1 MFNTALLFK
10 SILSSYILFLFL
22 WNIYGIFFKRI
33 RLFFVEITRLFLVN
47 LYTPNARSVSL
58 IGLYLLIA
66 ILVQCVSG
74 TMVSFSLISESMLIP
89 LSRDEEDI
97 EDLYTDDFFWMHER
111 GVDIIFILLIF
122 HFLKKLFVMAFS
134 DRQESAW
141 KSGSFLFLLIH
152 GTIFFGLVLCCTHL
166 SDITLTIAANII
178 NTLTFKYG
186 RLYWFLFT
194 DQTLNTDTIIRSMY
208 IHYILGFVCFF
219 FGVLHALIMH
229 YDYKDSSFFNGIEHE
244 LEWFDLIFKNEIYKF
259 FFFLFSLF
267 VFSKVYYKNI
277 EPLSYEIFMWGDIGS
292 STEVRF
298 LGVAPH
304 WYFRSYMGWL
314 LLCPHHYLGIY
325 GLIFLM
331 ISIFFQPNLKR
342 RINSSVYYFSNFLV
356 QIEFSLIHI
365 ILFSL
370 FITFVFYTNSFLPY
384 GRFYNLVGGNFFLTF
399 SYIYIFVYMCVPLYK
414 FFCFLCGSPKK
425 KKTF

>member
-1 MFNTALLFK
+1 M
-10 SILSSYILFLFL
+10 
-22 WNIYGIFFKRI
+22 
-33 RLFFVEITRLFLVN
+33 
-47 LYTPNARSVSL
+47 
-58 IGLYLLIA
+58 
-66 ILVQCVSG
+66 
-74 TMVSFSLISESMLIP
+74 
-89 LSRDEEDI
+89 
-97 EDLYTDDFFWMHER
+97 
-111 GVDIIFILLIF
+111 
-122 HFLKKLFVMAFS
+122 
-134 DRQESAW
+134 
-141 KSGSFLFLLIH
+141 
-152 GTIFFGLVLCCTHL
+152 
-166 SDITLTIAANII
+166 
-178 NTLTFKYG
+178 
-186 RLYWFLFT
+186 
-194 DQTLNTDTIIRSMY
+194 
-208 IHYILGFVCFF
+208 
-219 FGVLHALIMH
+219 
-229 YDYKDSSFFNGIEHE
+229 
-244 LEWFDLIFKNEIYKF
+244 
-259 FFFLFSLF
+259 
-267 VFSKVYYKNI
+267 FSKVYYKNI

-414 FFCFLCGSPKK
+414 FFYFLCGSPKK